1 VPAGARSPAGPRDG
15 EPRIPLR
22 LTVTRGVLGLELYEP
37 FELGPLRVNR
47 LDVTLPDLKFPV
59 DLSGGVRVFRHRRGR
74 LERLGLSLETFALS
88 SFLDRRLRE
97 VLGGLSSQ
105 VSVWRVPH
113 GLGIGLSGARG
124 SVAFDLLWAPSEGDA
139 RLVVARARGAELDAP
154 ALGTALHVVD
164 TAVGA
169 VMKRD
174 GRAFILAGVGA
185 AIVRAVMPAIGARAP
200 RADVRCGELRGRGDV
215 VEVELDVAFP
225 PPGLPKGVLSA
236 VELAELAR
244 AADEQVARGNL
255 ESARALYVAA
265 LERAPRHP
273 ELCRLVAEI
282 DLHAAGR
289 AEAALSMLMD
299 AVAPTEAGAVGAALL
314 ARTGDLDGAVAAL
327 RAATRDEEYGPLASG
342 LWCQLAGYER
352 AAPARLAALDEAVA
366 RAPGAVRSRMLR
378 FEARLAVGDVKGALA
393 DAEHLEASA
402 SGNRARHAACR
413 ACAERLLALGY
424 ERDAGRVFER
434 ALRYVPDDPTATA
447 GLGRALIEA
456 GKTDRAVALLE
467 RAIESGERRGMPQP
481 DALLDLA
488 RVLAKA
494 GDLPQAI
501 ARARQVA
508 APSER
513 LAEARA
519 LEGEWRGKLGD
530 LSGATLA
537 YARLREVVAHSPP
550 PDPKR
555 AADWLFEAARFE
567 RDAQNDPLA
576 AEQHLAAALR
586 LVPRDRRVS
595 DAYKEIAAV
604 LAARAREDREA

>member
-1 VPAGARSPAGPRDG
+1 
-15 EPRIPLR
+15 
-22 LTVTRGVLGLELYEP
+22 
-37 FELGPLRVNR
+37 
-47 LDVTLPDLKFPV
+47 
-59 DLSGGVRVFRHRRGR
+59 
-74 LERLGLSLETFALS
+74 
-88 SFLDRRLRE
+88 
-97 VLGGLSSQ
+97 
-105 VSVWRVPH
+105 
-113 GLGIGLSGARG
+113 
-124 SVAFDLLWAPSEGDA
+124 
-139 RLVVARARGAELDAP
+139 
-154 ALGTALHVVD
+154 
-164 TAVGA
+164 
-169 VMKRD
+169 
-174 GRAFILAGVGA
+174 
-185 AIVRAVMPAIGARAP
+185 
-200 RADVRCGELRGRGDV
+200 
-215 VEVELDVAFP
+215 
-225 PPGLPKGVLSA
+225 
-236 VELAELAR
+236 
-244 AADEQVARGNL
+244 
-255 ESARALYVAA
+255 
-265 LERAPRHP
+265 
-273 ELCRLVAEI
+273 
-282 DLHAAGR
+282 
-289 AEAALSMLMD
+289 
-299 AVAPTEAGAVGAALL
+299 
-314 ARTGDLDGAVAAL
+314 
-327 RAATRDEEYGPLASG
+327 
-342 LWCQLAGYER
+342 
-352 AAPARLAALDEAVA
+352 
-366 RAPGAVRSRMLR
+366 MLR